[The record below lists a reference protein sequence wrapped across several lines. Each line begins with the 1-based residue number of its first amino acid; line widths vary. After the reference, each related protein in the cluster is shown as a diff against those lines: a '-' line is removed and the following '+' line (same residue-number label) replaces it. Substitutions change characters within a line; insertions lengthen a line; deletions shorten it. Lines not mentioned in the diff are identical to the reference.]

1 MASSYTCIFLACF
14 AKCVKLSLIN
24 AGMSQVPGFL
34 GQLCGGEGW
43 SKVGALTA
51 AGLQWPQ
58 LSHVVMVWPL
68 VGDVTFWSL
77 SFFTIKS

>member
-14 AKCVKLSLIN
+14 AKCVKLSSIS
-24 AGMSQVPGFL
+24 AGVSQVPGFL

-43 SKVGALTA
+43 NKIGALTA

-58 LSHVVMVWPL
+58 LSHVVMV
-68 VGDVTFWSL
+68 
-77 SFFTIKS
+77 